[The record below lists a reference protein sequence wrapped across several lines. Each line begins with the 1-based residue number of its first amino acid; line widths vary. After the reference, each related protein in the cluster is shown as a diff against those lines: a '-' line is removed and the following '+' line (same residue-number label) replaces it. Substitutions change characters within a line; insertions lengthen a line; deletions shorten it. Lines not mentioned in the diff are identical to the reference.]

1 VGRYREGKEAEAMAV
16 VKVPQNS
23 TIAIKLQ
30 KGVTT
35 SGSPPYV
42 TRNYTCKAA
51 AADQDLFD
59 VAQALMG
66 LQKYP
71 LVEITRVDNASL
83 VNQ

>member
-1 VGRYREGKEAEAMAV
+1 MAV

-35 SGSPPYV
+35 SDSPAYV
-42 TRNYTCKAA
+42 TRNYACKAS

-71 LVEITRVDNASL
+71 LAEITRVDNASL

>member
-1 VGRYREGKEAEAMAV
+1 MAV

-30 KGVTT
+30 KGVNT
-35 SGSPPYV
+35 SGNPVYV
-42 TRNYTCKAA
+42 TRNYACKATA
-51 AADQDLFD
+51 TDQDLFD

-66 LQKYP
+66 LQVYP
-71 LVEITRVDNASL
+71 LADITRVDNANL

>member
-1 VGRYREGKEAEAMAV
+1 MAI

-30 KGVTT
+30 KGVTST
-35 SGSPPYV
+35 GSPAYV
-42 TRNYTCKAA
+42 TRNYTCKAT

-66 LQKYP
+66 LQAYP
-71 LVEITRVDNASL
+71 VADIARVDNAYL
-83 VNQ
+83 LNQ

>member
-1 VGRYREGKEAEAMAV
+1 MAV

-35 SGSPPYV
+35 SGSPAYV
-42 TRNYTCKAA
+42 TRNYSCKAT

-71 LVEITRVDNASL
+71 VADITRVDNAYL

>member
-1 VGRYREGKEAEAMAV
+1 MAV
-16 VKVPQNS
+16 VKLPQTS

-35 SGSPPYV
+35 SGSPAYV
-42 TRNYTCKAA
+42 TRNYTGKPS

-66 LQKYP
+66 LQSYP
-71 LVEITRVDNASL
+71 VAEIARVDNASL
-83 VNQ
+83 VSE